1 MEVFVAKLNVE
12 PTVLDLYEETNLLET
27 VIPTSLNMIFD
38 RLDEDKG
45 IIGYRITNDIES
57 IKKSKLYQEI
67 LQYRENLISEYYK
80 VVAIFEDSGEIVYSK
95 AYMSLRSMLKAKI
108 DELFVTFPFLK
119 NSEEIKVSSFSK
131 GKISEIQMGITY
143 IDRVNRIEKFLFYNS
158 KDIRVIN
165 FYYDTSCEWIY
176 IPVSMLI
183 TDDIVN
189 ELNSIV
195 SEIEDKI
202 NNFKNITDI
211 GNVSVNLVYDDFKI
225 KPGKYKEII
234 VTKVYPNGHPAL
246 DRGKALRA
254 ARIETKYKAAQ
265 GETFS
270 ELEIEDETKVDAE
283 KGYLSSI
290 FARGKNL
297 IENTILRRN
306 IRED

>member
-12 PTVLDLYEETNLLET
+12 PTVLDLYEEANLLGT
-27 VIPTSLNMIFD
+27 VIPTSLNMIFE

-67 LQYRENLISEYYK
+67 LQYKENLISEYYK

-158 KDIRVIN
+158 KDVRVIN

-189 ELNSIV
+189 ELNSII

-225 KPGKYKEII
+225 KPGKYKEIR

-265 GETFS
+265 GETFN

>member
-57 IKKSKLYQEI
+57 IKNSRLYQEI

-108 DELFVTFPFLK
+108 DELFVIFPFLK

-143 IDRVNRIEKFLFYNS
+143 IDRVNRIEKFLLYNS

-265 GETFS
+265 GETFN
-270 ELEIEDETKVDAE
+270 ELEIEDEIKVDAE

-297 IENTILRRN
+297 IENTILRIN

>member
-1 MEVFVAKLNVE
+1 M
-12 PTVLDLYEETNLLET
+12 
-27 VIPTSLNMIFD
+27 
-38 RLDEDKG
+38 
-45 IIGYRITNDIES
+45 
-57 IKKSKLYQEI
+57 
-67 LQYRENLISEYYK
+67 QYKENLISEYYK
-80 VVAIFEDSGEIVYSK
+80 VVAIFKDSGEIVYSK

-189 ELNSIV
+189 ELNSII

-265 GETFS
+265 GETFN

>member
-119 NSEEIKVSSFSK
+119 NSEEIKV
-131 GKISEIQMGITY
+131 
-143 IDRVNRIEKFLFYNS
+143 
-158 KDIRVIN
+158 
-165 FYYDTSCEWIY
+165 
-176 IPVSMLI
+176 
-183 TDDIVN
+183 
-189 ELNSIV
+189 
-195 SEIEDKI
+195 
-202 NNFKNITDI
+202 
-211 GNVSVNLVYDDFKI
+211 
-225 KPGKYKEII
+225 
-234 VTKVYPNGHPAL
+234 
-246 DRGKALRA
+246 
-254 ARIETKYKAAQ
+254 
-265 GETFS
+265 
-270 ELEIEDETKVDAE
+270 
-283 KGYLSSI
+283 
-290 FARGKNL
+290 
-297 IENTILRRN
+297 
-306 IRED
+306 

>member
-12 PTVLDLYEETNLLET
+12 PTVLDLYEEANLLET

-108 DELFVTFPFLK
+108 DELFVTFTFLK
-119 NSEEIKVSSFSK
+119 NSEVIKVSSFSK
-131 GKISEIQMGITY
+131 FKISEIQMGITY

-189 ELNSIV
+189 ELNSII

-265 GETFS
+265 GETFN
-270 ELEIEDETKVDAE
+270 ELEIEDEAKVDAE

>member
-108 DELFVTFPFLK
+108 DELFVIFPFLK

-143 IDRVNRIEKFLFYNS
+143 IDRVNRIEKFLLYNS

-265 GETFS
+265 GETFN
-270 ELEIEDETKVDAE
+270 ELEIEDEIKVDAE

-297 IENTILRRN
+297 IENTILRIN

>member
-27 VIPTSLNMIFD
+27 VIPNSLNMIFD

-67 LQYRENLISEYYK
+67 LRYREKLISEYYN

-95 AYMSLRSMLKAKI
+95 TYMYLRSMLKAKI
-108 DELFVTFPFLK
+108 DELFITFPFLK

-158 KDIRVIN
+158 EDIRVIN

-211 GNVSVNLVYDDFKI
+211 GSVSVNLVYDDFKI
-225 KPGKYKEII
+225 KPGKYREII

-265 GETFS
+265 GETFN

-290 FARGKNL
+290 FARGKNI
-297 IENTILRRN
+297 IENTILRKS

>member
-202 NNFKNITDI
+202 YTF
-211 GNVSVNLVYDDFKI
+211 GVCLSEE
-225 KPGKYKEII
+225 KYKEII
-234 VTKVYPNGHPAL
+234 GEIL
-246 DRGKALRA
+246 
-254 ARIETKYKAAQ
+254 KY
-265 GETFS
+265 S
-270 ELEIEDETKVDAE
+270 EI
-283 KGYLSSI
+283 KGYLQ
-290 FARGKNL
+290 NL
-297 IENTILRRN
+297 IN
-306 IRED
+306 ITNF